1 MGLLNTICYGSA
13 FILSGIALLLVFAC
27 FCTSVATCFM
37 KKIKGS
43 LVVKIAVAVAF
54 GCICPLILR
63 VMILFIEHMDLG
75 F

>member
-1 MGLLNTICYGSA
+1 MELLNTICYGCA
-13 FILSGIALLLVFAC
+13 FILSGVALLLVFTC

-37 KKIKGS
+37 KKVKGS
-43 LVVKIAVAVAF
+43 LIVKIAVAVAF

-63 VMILFIEHMDLG
+63 VMILFIEQMNLG

>member
-13 FILSGIALLLVFAC
+13 FILSGVALLLVFAC

-37 KKIKGS
+37 KKVKGN
-43 LVVKIAVAVAF
+43 LIVKIAVAVSF

-63 VMILFIEHMDLG
+63 MMLFFIEHMDLG